1 MGEGSKRQASYQDKR
16 NVTNKAYL
24 IEAIIRHRIQDSI
37 FYKQY
42 LYLTNEATIIP
53 IIIDQVKYI
62 GGTDA
67 NGRPSPFLCCLLR
80 LLELDPSQD
89 ILNIYQNQLNY
100 QEFKYLTSIVLIY
113 YRLTLNNYMVYNLL
127 DDYYQD
133 YRKLLFKLK
142 VPEFDD
148 KNLPIKYRLTYMD
161 EWVDDLFTKER
172 IIDIQLPRLLPRLHF
187 LQKNLVKPRQYH
199 VDLDNEN
206 TNQQENTIDSDS
218 DYQSDSD

>member
-113 YRLTLNNYMVYNLL
+113 YRLTLNNHMVYNLL

-161 EWVDDLFTKER
+161 EWVDDLLTKER
-172 IIDIQLPRLLPRLHF
+172 VIDIQLPRLLPRLHF

-206 TNQQENTIDSDS
+206 TNQQENTIDSNS